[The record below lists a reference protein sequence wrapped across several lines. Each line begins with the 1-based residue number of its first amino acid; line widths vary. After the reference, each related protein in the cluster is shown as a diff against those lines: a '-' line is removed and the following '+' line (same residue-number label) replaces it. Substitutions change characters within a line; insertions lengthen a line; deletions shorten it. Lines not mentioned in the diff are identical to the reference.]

1 MRLPHQ
7 IPIVIFLLIGLT
19 AQQAEAD
26 EGDRPS
32 MTTERLD
39 ALVRAVDPEA
49 TREDNLWSLRIEERP
64 VTVVADPDADRMRIV
79 VPIAE
84 AAALDASLLYRVL
97 QANFDSTIDARYAI
111 ARGAL
116 WGAFIHPLRSLT
128 DDDFL
133 SGLGQVINIAS
144 SFGTTYSS
152 GLLTFGPGDSAEILR
167 RQLIEELLKKGEQI

>member
-49 TREDNLWSLRIEERP
+49 TREDNLWSFRIEERP
-64 VTVVADPDADRMRIV
+64 VTVVADPDADR
-79 VPIAE
+79 
-84 AAALDASLLYRVL
+84 L
-97 QANFDSTIDARYAI
+97 
-111 ARGAL
+111 
-116 WGAFIHPLRSLT
+116 
-128 DDDFL
+128 
-133 SGLGQVINIAS
+133 
-144 SFGTTYSS
+144 
-152 GLLTFGPGDSAEILR
+152 
-167 RQLIEELLKKGEQI
+167 